1 MTDTPKKPSD
11 RAGSPTAGA
20 KLEIRTATSADVP
33 GIVDLSRRVYA
44 DQGPYTH
51 GQIMGQINAFAQGT
65 FVALFH
71 GQVAG
76 YAATLRVQEARVM
89 APHTW
94 EEITGAGYASQ
105 FNARGDWLYGI
116 EVMVDP
122 AFRRLRLG
130 KRLYQARER
139 LCSDLGLRGIAF
151 GGRLPGFKRN
161 RKTYGEPQA
170 YIDAVRDGVL
180 RDPVMSF
187 QMKSGFMAD
196 RALPG
201 YAPEDAVSGGHAVL
215 MLWRNPY
222 FAEDDEVQPVTR
234 TDPDTM
240 RVAAVQLQAR
250 TLRTIDEFYSN
261 VDYFVNIASE
271 YGADFVVFPE
281 HFTLQLLSC
290 EPRELPPEE
299 AIQRTSEHTADFVE
313 KLRAM
318 AIGRAI
324 NIVGG
329 SHATVTDDGDIHN
342 VSYVFLRDGT
352 VHTQEKLHPTPDEKS
367 SWHIKGGDSVDVIDT
382 DCGPVGVLIC
392 YDSEF
397 PEAARRLADQG
408 ARVVFV
414 PYNTDTRHGHLRVR
428 YCCQARAVE
437 NQCYVVTAGM
447 VGNLDN
453 VSNIDIQYAQSAI
466 LTPCDFPFARD
477 GIAAEASENV
487 EMIIVADLN
496 LATVQWARA
505 QGSVRNLRDR
515 RFDLYRTRWSDGG

>member
-1 MTDTPKKPSD
+1 MTDTPD
-11 RAGSPTAGA
+11 RPGSTAA
-20 KLEIRTATSADVP
+20 RLEIRTAEPRDVP
-33 GIVDLSRRVYA
+33 GIVELSRRVYA

-51 GQIMGQINAFAQGT
+51 GQIAGQINAFAKGT
-65 FVALFH
+65 FVALYD

-76 YAATLRVQEARVM
+76 YAATLRVTQARVM
-89 APHTW
+89 AQHTW
-94 EEITGAGYASQ
+94 DEVTGAGYASQ
-105 FNARGDWLYGI
+105 NNARGDWLYGI

-122 AFRRLRLG
+122 AHRRLRLG

-139 LCSDLGLRGIAF
+139 LCIDLGLRGIAF
-151 GGRLPGFKRN
+151 GGRLPGFRRH
-161 RKTYGEPQA
+161 RKTHPDPQA
-170 YIDAVRDGVL
+170 YIDAVRGGDL
-180 RDPVMSF
+180 RDPVMAF
-187 QMKSGFMAD
+187 QMKAGFMPAH
-196 RALPG
+196 ALPR
-201 YAPEDAVSGGHAVL
+201 YAPEDKASGGHAAL
-215 MLWRNPY
+215 MLWHNPY
-222 FAEDDEVQPVTR
+222 YEDPDAAQPITR
-234 TDPDTM
+234 TDPEVV

-250 TLRTIDEFYSN
+250 TLRDTDQFYAN

-290 EPRELPPEE
+290 EATELPPEQ
-299 AIQRTSEHTADFVE
+299 AIQRTSDHTAEFVE
-313 KLRAM
+313 RLRAM

-342 VSYVFLRDGT
+342 VGYVFLRDGT
-352 VHTQEKLHPTPDEKS
+352 VHTQEKLHPTPDERA

-408 ARVVFV
+408 ARVIFV

-515 RFDLYRTRWSDGG
+515 RFDLYRTRWADGG

>member
-1 MTDTPKKPSD
+1 MTDTPNRPPAPATNAA
-11 RAGSPTAGA
+11 R
-20 KLEIRTATSADVP
+20 LEIRTARPGDVP
-33 GIVDLSRRVYA
+33 GIVELSRRVYA
-44 DQGPYTH
+44 DQGPYTP
-51 GQIMGQINAFAQGT
+51 GQIIGQINAFAQGT
-65 FVALFH
+65 FVALYD

-76 YAATLRVQEARVM
+76 YAATLRVTEARVM
-89 APHTW
+89 ARHTW
-94 EEITGAGYASQ
+94 DEVTGAGYASQ
-105 FNARGDWLYGI
+105 NNARGEWLYGI

-122 AFRRLRLG
+122 AHRRLRLG

-139 LCSDLGLRGIAF
+139 LCVDLGLRGIAF
-151 GGRLPGFKRN
+151 GGRLPGFRRH
-161 RKTYGEPQA
+161 RKTHPDPQG
-170 YIDAVRDGVL
+170 YVDAVLSGDL
-180 RDPVMSF
+180 RDPVMGF
-187 QMKSGFMAD
+187 QMKAGFVPAK
-196 RALPG
+196 ALPD
-201 YAPEDAVSGGHAVL
+201 YAPEDRASGGHAVL
-215 MLWRNPY
+215 MLWHNPY
-222 FAEDDEVQPVTR
+222 FEDPDDAQPITR
-234 TDPDTM
+234 TDPEVV

-250 TLRTIDEFYSN
+250 TISDTDQFYAN

-281 HFTLQLLSC
+281 HFTLQLLAC
-290 EPRELPPEE
+290 EDTELAPEQ
-299 AIQRTSEHTADFVE
+299 AIQRTSEHTAEFVE
-313 KLRAM
+313 RLQAM

-329 SHATVTDDGDIHN
+329 SHATVTHDGDIHN
-342 VSYVFLRDGT
+342 VGYVFLRDGT
-352 VHTQEKLHPTPDEKS
+352 VHTQEKLHPTPDERA

-392 YDSEF
+392 YDAEF

-408 ARVVFV
+408 ARVIFV

-515 RFDLYRTRWSDGG
+515 RFDLYRTRWRDGG

>member
-1 MTDTPKKPSD
+1 MTDDNKPM
-11 RAGSPTAGA
+11 
-20 KLEIRTATSADVP
+20 LEIRNAQPADVA
-33 GIVDLSRRVYA
+33 GIVTLSRRVYTDEPA
-44 DQGPYTH
+44 YTP
-51 GQIMGQINAFAQGT
+51 GQIKGQINAFGQGT
-65 FVALFH
+65 FVALYE
-71 GQVAG
+71 GEVVG
-76 YAATLRVQEARVM
+76 YAATLRVREERIM
-89 APHTW
+89 GHHTW
-94 EEITGAGYASQ
+94 AEATGGGYASQ
-105 FNARGDWLYGI
+105 DTARGEWLYGV

-122 AFRRLRLG
+122 ARRRLRLG

-139 LCSDLGLRGIAF
+139 LCVDLALKGIAF
-151 GGRLPGFKRN
+151 GGRIPGYR
-161 RKTYGEPQA
+161 RHMKTYPDPQD
-170 YIDAVRDGVL
+170 YVTAVSTGVL

-187 QMKSGFMAD
+187 QMKAGFEPLMALRDYAPDD
-196 RALPG
+196 RA
-201 YAPEDAVSGGHAVL
+201 SGGHAVL
-215 MLWRNPY
+215 MVWRNPY
-222 FAEDDEVQPVTR
+222 YEDATHDQPVTR
-234 TDPDTM
+234 ADPEVV

-250 TLRTIDEFYSN
+250 TLKIAEEFYTN

-271 YGADFVVFPE
+271 YGADFVLFPE

-290 EPRELPPEE
+290 EDEELAPEQ
-299 AIQRTSEHTADFVE
+299 AIQRASEHTATFTAR
-313 KLRAM
+313 LRDM
-318 AIGRAI
+318 AISRAI

-329 SHATVTDDGDIHN
+329 SHATVTEDGDIQN

-352 VHTQEKLHPTPDEKS
+352 IHRQEKLHPTPDERS
-367 SWHIKGGDSVDVIDT
+367 HWNIRGGDSIDVINT
-382 DCGPVGVLIC
+382 DCGPIGVLIC

-397 PEAARRLADQG
+397 PEAARRLADEG
-408 ARVVFV
+408 ARILFV

-453 VSNIDIQYAQSAI
+453 VSNINIQYAQSAI

-496 LATVQWARA
+496 LAAVQWARA

-515 RFDLYRTRWSDGG
+515 RFDLYRTRWKDGG